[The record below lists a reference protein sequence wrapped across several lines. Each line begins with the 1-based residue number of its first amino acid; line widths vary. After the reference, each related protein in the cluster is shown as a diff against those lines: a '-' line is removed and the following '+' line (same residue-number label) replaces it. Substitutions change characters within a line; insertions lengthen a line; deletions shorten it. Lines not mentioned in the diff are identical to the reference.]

1 MRKYFKTKVNKK
13 LVKYLLD
20 LGPNQLLSMIKIID
34 FMISSKIIVNQDVN
48 LINLNDSFL
57 KQRKKILLN

>member
-34 FMISSKIIVNQDVN
+34 FMISSKIIVN
-48 LINLNDSFL
+48 
-57 KQRKKILLN
+57 